1 MVEVARALETTGMK
15 VRIRG
20 YGNAGGENLGAAVV
34 EFRTEPVLGVLRLI
48 QIAQDRLVIEG
59 TVDGLSPG
67 LHAVHIHEYGDL
79 RDNGANIGGH
89 YNPDRTPHGS
99 PSNAR
104 EHRHLGDLGN
114 MEVDASGRG
123 IIRLE
128 DRYLNVWN
136 LIGRAVS
143 IKERADSFDPT
154 SPDGDAGAS
163 VAIALVARS
172 SGLFENN
179 KTLCLCSGKTLWEEE
194 QLK

>member
-1 MVEVARALETTGMK
+1 
-15 VRIRG
+15 
-20 YGNAGGENLGAAVV
+20 
-34 EFRTEPVLGVLRLI
+34 
-48 QIAQDRLVIEG
+48 
-59 TVDGLSPG
+59 
-67 LHAVHIHEYGDL
+67 
-79 RDNGANIGGH
+79 
-89 YNPDRTPHGS
+89 
-99 PSNAR
+99 
-104 EHRHLGDLGN
+104 